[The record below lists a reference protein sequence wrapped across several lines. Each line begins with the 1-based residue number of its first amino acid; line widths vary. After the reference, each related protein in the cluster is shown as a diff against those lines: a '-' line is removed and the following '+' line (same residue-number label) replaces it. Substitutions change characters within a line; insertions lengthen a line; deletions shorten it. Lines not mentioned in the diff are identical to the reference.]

1 MRRLIKLTGVVMS
14 AAKSS
19 RRSAASFA
27 RRRAARARARGVV
40 RSCWTGS
47 DLHVDL
53 GLGVDAQLIAV
64 KDPDARIGFG
74 VASSE
79 TDTDDVDGADADEI
93 SVDIARA
100 AEGTKDAKVTTPAS
114 DDISLCVCVV
124 VSKVR
129 QMMDR

>member
-1 MRRLIKLTGVVMS
+1 MDAKGELKLTGVVIS

-53 GLGVDAQLIAV
+53 GLGVDAQLVLAV
-64 KDPDARIGFG
+64 KDPDTRLGFG
-74 VASSE
+74 VANSE
-79 TDTDDVDGADADEI
+79 TDTDVDGADADEI
-93 SVDIARA
+93 RVDIARA
-100 AEGTKDAKVTTPAS
+100 AEGAKDAKVTTPAS
-114 DDISLCVCVV
+114 DDISLCVRACV
-124 VSKVR
+124 S
-129 QMMDR
+129 